1 MLLQSFDVI
10 TVENIWFLLSQN
22 YNNQINNTYNP
33 VLTICSFTNVLLFES
48 RLLNIKSKSNAK
60 LRLILIIF
68 GHIDISYSSI
78 LLSQIIIPAESIIY
92 DDDPYARIFLPIQEF
107 IDFLYSNFSGVFV
120 ISDKFIDDYLTSVI
134 SLFVVV
140 NPIGKI
146 PLFITL
152 TEKMGKQNKKLVSK
166 NAIITTAILLTIFA
180 VGGIQLL
187 SVLELVFLAS

>member
-1 MLLQSFDVI
+1 
-10 TVENIWFLLSQN
+10 
-22 YNNQINNTYNP
+22 

-68 GHIDISYSSI
+68 GHIDISYSNI

-107 IDFLYSNFSGVFV
+107 IDFLYSNFSSVFV
-120 ISDKFIDDYLTSVI
+120 ISDTFIDDYLTSVI

-180 VGGIQLL
+180 VAEIQLL

>member
-1 MLLQSFDVI
+1 M
-10 TVENIWFLLSQN
+10 
-22 YNNQINNTYNP
+22 
-33 VLTICSFTNVLLFES
+33 LTICSFTNVSLFES
-48 RLLNIKSKSNAK
+48 RFLNIKSKCKAK

-68 GHIDISYSSI
+68 GHIDNSYNSI

-107 IDFLYSNFSGVFV
+107 IDFLYSNISSAFV
-120 ISDKFIDDYLTSVI
+120 ISNTFIDDYPTSVI
-134 SLFVVV
+134 ALFVVV

-146 PLFITL
+146 LLFITL

-166 NAIITTAILLTIFA
+166 NAIVTTAILLTIFA
-180 VGGIQLL
+180 VAGIQLL